1 MGLLGRYMSVRDL
14 RLIKSINIE
23 LLNDVIQTEV
33 TVFKISP
40 ELTTT
45 NIYGE
50 TNQETGKSFCPGIE
64 IACMI
69 EREEN
74 LTEMND
80 FGPSRKQGVIFK
92 FMEDML
98 KNVNFYPETGDI
110 VMFNDRYHEID
121 NVVQEQFLGGI
132 PEKSFSIIC
141 NTHYSRLSK
150 LNIVTR

>member
-1 MGLLGRYMSVRDL
+1 MSLLGRYMSERDL

-23 LLNDVIQTEV
+23 MLNDVIQTEV
-33 TVFKISP
+33 KIYKMSA
-40 ELTTT
+40 ERTKT

-50 TNQETGKSFCPGIE
+50 ADQVAGKIFFPGIE
-64 IACMI
+64 IASMI
-69 EREEN
+69 HRADIT
-74 LTEMND
+74 TEQND
-80 FGPSRKQGVIFK
+80 FGPNRKQDVVFK

-98 KNVNFYPETGDI
+98 RIVNFFPEVGDI
-110 VMFNDRYHEID
+110 IEFNARYHEID

-132 PEKSFSIIC
+132 PEKSFYIIV

>member
-1 MGLLGRYMSVRDL
+1 MSLLGRYMSERDL

-23 LLNDVIQTEV
+23 MLNDVIQTEV
-33 TVFKISP
+33 KIYKMSA
-40 ELTTT
+40 ERTKT

-50 TNQETGKSFCPGIE
+50 ADQVTGKVFFPGIE
-64 IACMI
+64 IVSMI
-69 EREEN
+69 ERADIT
-74 LTEMND
+74 TEQND
-80 FGPSRKQGVIFK
+80 FGPNRKQDVVFK

-98 KNVNFYPETGDI
+98 RIVNFFPEVGHI
-110 VMFNDRYHEID
+110 IEFNARYHEID

-132 PEKSFSIIC
+132 PEKSFSIIT